1 MAGKSTYMRQV
12 ALIVLMAQIGSFVP
26 ADSANIGV
34 VDRIFTRVGASDDLA
49 SGQSTFMV
57 EMMEVAN
64 ILKEATA
71 NSLVVLDEI
80 GRGTSTYDGLSIAW
94 AVAEYIEN
102 KEKCGA
108 KTLFATHYHELTD
121 LENEIKDGNKIL
133 GLSEVTGNGLII
145 TINDNQDISLNSW
158 FADPNL
164 LVVHDAD
171 LISVVNELKN
181 AGAEAIS
188 INEQR
193 LVTTSAIECDGNIIK
208 VNGEKIGAPF
218 TIKAIGLPEVL
229 INVDRFGGYLDN
241 LRETR
246 YLKVSIEKATDKKTI
261 TIPKYTGILKFQYAV
276 SK

>member
-1 MAGKSTYMRQV
+1 MNKKIIS
-12 ALIVLMAQIGSFVP
+12 LILGLMCVLLSYGIAAQIKTINGTGSIMSTN
-26 ADSANIGV
+26 AKENELRDSVLKSKEKYDNLYQKLEEAENQ
-34 VDRIFTRVGASDDLA
+34 LE
-49 SGQSTFMV
+49 V
-57 EMMEVAN
+57 ER
-64 ILKEATA
+64 A
-71 NSLVVLDEI
+71 NS
-80 GRGTSTYDGLSIAW
+80 TQNNT
-94 AVAEYIEN
+94 
-102 KEKCGA
+102 
-108 KTLFATHYHELTD
+108 ELTD

-218 TIKAIGLPEVL
+218 TINAIGLPEVL

>member
-1 MAGKSTYMRQV
+1 MNKSKI
-12 ALIVLMAQIGSFVP
+12 ALILGLMCIVLTCGIVVQVRTIKGTGSTISTNSQENELRDAVLKAKEKYDNLY
-26 ADSANIGV
+26 AD
-34 VDRIFTRVGASDDLA
+34 
-49 SGQSTFMV
+49 V
-57 EMMEVAN
+57 EN
-64 ILKEATA
+64 T
-71 NSLVVLDEI
+71 
-80 GRGTSTYDGLSIAW
+80 
-94 AVAEYIEN
+94 EN
-102 KEKCGA
+102 KLEEER
-108 KTLFATHYHELTD
+108 TNATQNNTELTD

-133 GLSEVTGNGLII
+133 WLSEVTGNGLII

>member
-1 MAGKSTYMRQV
+1 MNKKIISLILGCMCALLACGIAIQVRTIEGTGSTMSTNAKENELRD
-12 ALIVLMAQIGSFVP
+12 AVLKA
-26 ADSANIGV
+26 
-34 VDRIFTRVGASDDLA
+34 
-49 SGQSTFMV
+49 
-57 EMMEVAN
+57 
-64 ILKEATA
+64 
-71 NSLVVLDEI
+71 
-80 GRGTSTYDGLSIAW
+80 
-94 AVAEYIEN
+94 
-102 KEKCGA
+102 KEKYDS
-108 KTLFATHYHELTD
+108 LY
-121 LENEIKDGNKIL
+121 GNKIL

-164 LVVHDAD
+164 LLVHDTD

-208 VNGEKIGAPF
+208 VNGEKVGAPF

-229 INVDRFGGYLDN
+229 INVNRFGGYLDN
-241 LRETR
+241 LRENR
-246 YLKVSIEKATDKKTI
+246 YLKVSVEKMTDKKTI
-261 TIPKYTGILKFQYAV
+261 TIPKYTGVMKFQYAQ

>member
-1 MAGKSTYMRQV
+1 MNKKVIS
-12 ALIVLMAQIGSFVP
+12 LILGLMCVLLSYGIAAQIKTINGTGS
-26 ADSANIGV
+26 
-34 VDRIFTRVGASDDLA
+34 TM
-49 SGQSTFMV
+49 STNAKENELRDAV
-57 EMMEVAN
+57 
-64 ILKEATA
+64 LKA
-71 NSLVVLDEI
+71 
-80 GRGTSTYDGLSIAW
+80 
-94 AVAEYIEN
+94 
-102 KEKCGA
+102 KEKYDNLYYELEEA
-108 KTLFATHYHELTD
+108 ENTLEIERTNATQNNTELTE
-121 LENEIKDGNKIL
+121 LENEIKDGNKVL
-133 GLSEVTGNGLII
+133 GLTEVTGNGLII

-164 LVVHDAD
+164 LVVHDTD
-171 LISVVNELKN
+171 LMSVVNELKN

-229 INVDRFGGYLDN
+229 INVDRFGGYLDY

-246 YLKVSIEKATDKKTI
+246 YLKVTVERVTDKKTI
-261 TIPKYTGILKFQYAV
+261 TIPKYTGVMKFQYAV